1 MSDQL
6 DKLVKGLKTLQ
17 KLGYARIE
25 GDRLIII
32 VERCDI
38 GEAFDNKGRRA
49 LAVGFD
55 SDLLGLQVHFLITD
69 RTLLRIARRIID
81 EILEPRSYM

>member
-1 MSDQL
+1 MFERL
-6 DKLVKGLKTLQ
+6 IRGLETLM

-25 GDRLIII
+25 GDRLIIV

-69 RTLLRIARRIID
+69 RNLLRIARRIID
-81 EILEPRSYM
+81 EILEPRSYL